1 MRVRAEAVVVAC
13 ALVCAACI
21 ACIAG
26 CGLRLL
32 AVALVQAMVV
42 VQL

>member
-1 MRVRAEAVVVAC
+1 MRMRPECVTAAC

-32 AVALVQAMVV
+32 AVALVLALVV